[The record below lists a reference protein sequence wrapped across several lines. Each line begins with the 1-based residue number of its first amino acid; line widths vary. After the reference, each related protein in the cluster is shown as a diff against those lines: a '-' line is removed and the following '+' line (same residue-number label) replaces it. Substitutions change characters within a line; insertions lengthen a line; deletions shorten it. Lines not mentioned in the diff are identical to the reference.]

1 MARKIYGTFPILL
14 PGKTETVYPSGLK
27 KISGT
32 LVSLQST
39 LRAAHAL
46 IESFGSVWPRP
57 ETRKTENGWLEIP
70 FSAYSQDSTPDIITG
85 YPVYNTGSSTLGVNL
100 VVLSKSF
107 SQEIEGPPKISY
119 NWTIAETWLVDVLT
133 LFTTM
138 ESSSKNYLT
147 LTQADQNLMG
157 SSLRSRILNGNP
169 APGASLSLSLQWTN
183 EISSVSR
190 TNFGSI
196 DEIQIS
202 YQRTALVA

>member
-1 MARKIYGTFPILL
+1 MAKKIYGTFPILL

-32 LVSLQST
+32 VVSLQST
-39 LRAAHAL
+39 LTAANSL
-46 IESFGSVWPRP
+46 VQSFGSVWPKP

-70 FSAYSQDSTPDIITG
+70 FSVYSQDSTPDILTG

-100 VVLSKSF
+100 VVLSKTF
-107 SQEIEGPPKISY
+107 SQEDPGPPKINY
-119 NWTIAETWLVDVLT
+119 NWTITETWLVDVLT
-133 LFTTM
+133 FSTTLP
-138 ESSSKNYLT
+138 SSSKDYLT
-147 LTQADQNLMG
+147 LSQGEQSLMG

-169 APGASLSLSLQWTN
+169 APGGRLTLSLQWTN
-183 EISSVSR
+183 EIVSVSR
-190 TNFGSI
+190 ANFGSI